1 MSIRGFLPMLV
12 ACVALTFA
20 GCNEPGASGANGED
34 GADGAD
40 AVAGQ
45 DGADGEGAATAG
57 SDATNTP
64 DETTAS
70 AQPAEDAATIALSP
84 DNTTITF
91 VGTKDDGRHDGG
103 FRQLEGT
110 LAVSGDSVE
119 GISVTAKT
127 ESLWAD
133 NPKLEGH
140 LKHRDFFE
148 VEAHPELSFASTQI
162 KPADDEGTHTITG
175 DLTMLGQTH
184 SIDVPATIE
193 LSGDKVNLTS
203 DFTIDRT
210 QWGMN
215 YNPDQVHK
223 DVQISVKIDASK

>member
-1 MSIRGFLPMLV
+1 MSIHGFLPMLV

-20 GCNEPGASGANGED
+20 GCNEPGASGAAGQD
-34 GADGAD
+34 GTDAVADQDAADGAD
-40 AVAGQ
+40 A
-45 DGADGEGAATAG
+45 AATA

-64 DETTAS
+64 DETTAH
-70 AQPAEDAATIALSP
+70 AQPAEDAATIALEP
-84 DNTTITF
+84 ENTTITF
-91 VGTKDDGRHDGG
+91 VGTKDNGRHDGG
-103 FRQLEGT
+103 FRELDGT
-110 LAVSGDSVE
+110 LAVSGNSVQ

-162 KPADDEGTHTITG
+162 KRADGEGTHTITG